1 MGTRRKVAVWYMRGP
16 REYVVNVPGPT
27 TQVDHVF
34 PNRQMMLDAARAARL
49 ILKERP
55 DPATQNHQTI
65 FIPREEF
72 YARED

>member
-1 MGTRRKVAVWYMRGP
+1 MGTRRRVALWYMRRRG
-16 REYVVNVPGPT
+16 EYVVNVPGPT
-27 TQVDHVF
+27 TRVDHVF

-65 FIPREEF
+65 FIPRKEF

>member
-1 MGTRRKVAVWYMRGP
+1 MGTRRKVAVWYMRRPG
-16 REYVVNVPGPT
+16 EYVVIPPGWRAEYLIF
-27 TQVDHVF
+27 Q
-34 PNRQMMLDAARAARL
+34 NRRQMVEFARAARL

-65 FIPREEF
+65 FIPRKEF